1 MRLALLAF
9 VSISATTSAYAATPP
24 SRATVEAQ
32 AAAKKLNN
40 PQVQR
45 IASDTIGAML
55 AALLDVRLDGIAK
68 AFEPMNGGKKIA
80 LHGRTLREIAERD
93 DPNFTDKMHD
103 GTRTAIVGAGALA
116 SALAVAMPEIE
127 AALAKMG
134 DAVDKAKERLPDG

>member
-32 AAAKKLNN
+32 AAAQSINN
-40 PQVQR
+40 PEVQR
-45 IASDTIGAML
+45 AATGAIEAVL

-68 AFEPMNGGKKIA
+68 ALEPMNGGKKIA
-80 LHGRTLREIAERD
+80 MRGRTLREIAERD
-93 DPNFTDKMHD
+93 DPRFADKMHD

-116 SALAVAMPEIE
+116 SALAAAMPEIE
-127 AALAKMG
+127 AAMAKMG
-134 DAVDKAKERLPDG
+134 DAVAKAKDRLPDG